1 VESKIRHLQSFFAE
15 RESANRR
22 ASRRCSAKMRA
33 IVHCRDRFQSVVIR
47 DISPSGMKLENVLR
61 LMPGDV
67 VTIELLS
74 SRSLVGTVVWSVAS
88 FCGIEFETPLVDN
101 DPLIWVE

>member
-1 VESKIRHLQSFFAE
+1 
-15 RESANRR
+15 
-22 ASRRCSAKMRA
+22 
-33 IVHCRDRFQSVVIR
+33 
-47 DISPSGMKLENVLR
+47 MKLENVLR

-88 FCGIEFETPLVDN
+88 FCGVEFETPLVGD
-101 DPLIWVE
+101 DPLIGVE